1 MEMNNM
7 SKVKNIKTLSK
18 TKYLSLYSAD
28 YTNKKGNLKN
38 WIIASRKSLEDIE
51 NKFFNNEEDKIDAV
65 VIIAKHVDED
75 KLVVIRQFRVPIN
88 DYVIELPAGLVD
100 GSESFEEAVR
110 RELKEETGLDL
121 IEIDREATK
130 EKVYISV
137 GMTDESIALVK
148 CTCNGVVSQE
158 NLEEDEDIE
167 VVMLNKEEAKE
178 LINSNENIDVKAL
191 LVIQNFILSDN

>member
-1 MEMNNM
+1 M

-18 TKYLSLYSAD
+18 PKYLSLYSAD

>member
-1 MEMNNM
+1 M
-7 SKVKNIKTLSK
+7 SKVKNIKILSK
-18 TKYLSLYSAD
+18 NKYLSLYSAD

-38 WIIASRKSLEDIE
+38 WIIASRKDLKTIE
-51 NKFFNNEEDKIDAV
+51 NKFFDNEEDKIDAV
-65 VIIAKHVDED
+65 VIIAKHIDED

-100 GSESFEEAVR
+100 GNENFEEAVK

-121 IEIDREATK
+121 IEIDKEETK

-148 CTCNGVVSQE
+148 CTCSGTVSQE

-167 VVMLNKEEAKE
+167 VIMVNKEEAKE

-191 LVIQNFILSDN
+191 LAIQNFILSDN

>member
-1 MEMNNM
+1 M
-7 SKVKNIKTLSK
+7 SKVNNIKTLSE

-28 YTNKKGNLKN
+28 YTNKKGNLRN
-38 WIIASRKSLEDIE
+38 WTIASRKGLETIK
-51 NKFFNNEEDKIDAV
+51 NKFFNGEEDKIDAV
-65 VIIAKHVDED
+65 VIIAKHIDED

-88 DYVIELPAGLVD
+88 DYVIELPAGLID
-100 GSESFEEAVR
+100 GNEGFEEAVR

-121 IEIDREATK
+121 IDIDREGTK
-130 EKVYISV
+130 EKVYVSV

-148 CTCNGVVSQE
+148 CTCNGTVSKE

-167 VVMLNKEEAKE
+167 VVMLTKDEARK

-191 LVIQNFILSDN
+191 LAIQNFILS

>member
-1 MEMNNM
+1 M

-28 YTNKKGNLKN
+28 YKNKKGNLKN

>member
-1 MEMNNM
+1 M
-7 SKVKNIKTLSK
+7 SRVKKIRVLSQNK
-18 TKYLSLYSAD
+18 FLSLYSAD
-28 YTNKKGNLKN
+28 YINKKGNLKN
-38 WIIASRKSLEDIE
+38 WTIASRKDLESLE
-51 NKFFNNEEDKIDAV
+51 NKFFKNEKDKIDAV
-65 VIIAKHVDED
+65 VIIAEHIEEK

-100 GSESFEEAVR
+100 GNESFEEAVK

-121 IEIDREATK
+121 IEIDKEGTS
-130 EKVYISV
+130 EKVYVSV

-148 CTCNGVVSQE
+148 CTCKGIISNE

-178 LINSNENIDVKAL
+178 LIDSKENIDVKAL
-191 LVIQNFILSDN
+191 LAIQNFILNS

>member
-1 MEMNNM
+1 M

-18 TKYLSLYSAD
+18 NKYLSLYSAD

-191 LVIQNFILSDN
+191 LVIQNFILSDD

>member
-1 MEMNNM
+1 M

-18 TKYLSLYSAD
+18 NKYLSLYSAD